1 MKTIAFAK
9 RNIMEMIRDPL
20 IYIFCI
26 SFPGIMIVLFSMIN
40 HYSGNTT
47 KQFEFKSLI
56 PGILVFSYTF
66 VMLLMSLLVSNDRKT
81 SLLKRLYISTMKPI
95 NFILGYVMPGALVGI
110 IQSIFC
116 VLLGYIISLIL
127 KAEYF
132 SFIKSFYLILS
143 QLPMLIICI
152 FLGIFIGSIF
162 NEKSAPGITSIFIS
176 LSGIFGGCWMP
187 IDTMGDFEKF
197 CQIFPFY
204 PSVYWGRIIAEAE
217 HTPLDITNSQIIKY
231 EFDSVAQLG
240 FIPVGIFFIASILL
254 AYLVF
259 KRQMTY
265 R

>member
-47 KQFEFKSLI
+47 MQFEFKSLI

-110 IQSIFC
+110 IQSIF
-116 VLLGYIISLIL
+116 V
-127 KAEYF
+127 
-132 SFIKSFYLILS
+132 FY
-143 QLPMLIICI
+143 
-152 FLGIFIGSIF
+152 
-162 NEKSAPGITSIFIS
+162 
-176 LSGIFGGCWMP
+176 
-187 IDTMGDFEKF
+187 
-197 CQIFPFY
+197 
-204 PSVYWGRIIAEAE
+204 
-217 HTPLDITNSQIIKY
+217 
-231 EFDSVAQLG
+231 
-240 FIPVGIFFIASILL
+240 
-254 AYLVF
+254 
-259 KRQMTY
+259 
-265 R
+265 